1 MKEFNSKAL
10 TWHILSTNSPR
21 DGDGLHRIT
30 RAKPLINKLDHLI
43 VKSLSKSTC

>member
-10 TWHILSTNSPR
+10 TWHILSTNSR
-21 DGDGLHRIT
+21 DGDELHRIT